1 MCLRITNVNTHIAV
15 NGPFGDMKN
24 IRRASNV
31 GLEQLAFTTIQ
42 QTKKF
47 SIINPVCLSANLVR
61 KTEIVSMTPKA
72 EWPIEYVS
80 DLSLHFSAHFRKY

>member
-31 GLEQLAFTTIQ
+31 GLKLAFTTIQ

-47 SIINPVCLSANLVR
+47 SIINPVYLSANLVR

-72 EWPIEYVS
+72 EWLIEYVS
-80 DLSLHFSAHFRKY
+80 LTSAEF